1 MELVVDEKGD
11 VRVVRVMEAK
21 LTYPV
26 LSAFFAEVRQ
36 LVEGGARKMVID
48 LSAVSYID
56 SASIGCLMD
65 IHRLLQEKSGAV
77 RLAGLQPRVETM
89 ISMTGVHKI
98 VDIHRDLDDA
108 VLAFAP
114 RKGRGKAD
122 A

>member
-1 MELVVDEKGD
+1 MELVVNEKGD
-11 VRVVRVMEAK
+11 VRVVRVKEAK

-26 LSAFFAEVRQ
+26 LSAFFTEVRQ
-36 LVEGGARKMVID
+36 LVDAGALKLVID
-48 LSAVSYID
+48 LSAVTYID

-65 IHRLLQEKSGAV
+65 IHRLLQERSGAV

-98 VDIHRDLDDA
+98 VDIHRDEDDA
-108 VLAFAP
+108 VLSFAP

>member
-1 MELVVDEKGD
+1 MELNVEEKGD
-11 VRVVRVMEAK
+11 VRVVHVKESK

-26 LSAFFAEVRQ
+26 LSSFFGEVRQ
-36 LVEGGARKMVID
+36 LVEAGARKVVID
-48 LSAVSYID
+48 LGAVSYID

-65 IHRLLQEKSGAV
+65 IHRLLQERSGEV
-77 RLAGLQPRVETM
+77 RIAALQPRVETM

-98 VDIHRDLDDA
+98 VDIHRDLDEA
-108 VLAFAP
+108 VESFSA